1 MAEAIKDNF
10 KSYTEQVSFN
20 NIPCNEGETLAPV
33 VAAGEMKEMLKLK
46 GLDPKNVRSWKFPH
60 AKKVVPVAFIQ
71 VRIDEME
78 NAVKYFNKQVNTY
91 LNGER
96 NPFNGMLSIEEMLE
110 KQDDGDENGFD
121 PTAVCTAEEDRYA
134 LFLLDDLVDH
144 LNSINPLFGK
154 AFLLIYYGRDKGVAA
169 EVFGGKKSRSY
180 EKVNE
185 VLRLAAE
192 FYNRYNQ
199 D

>member
-1 MAEAIKDNF
+1 MQTNNDNF

-33 VAAGEMKEMLKLK
+33 VAVGEMKEMLKLR
-46 GLDPKNVRSWKFPH
+46 GLDPKNIRSWKFPH

-96 NPFNGMLSIEEMLE
+96 NPFDGMISIEEMLE
-110 KQDDGDENGFD
+110 KQDNDNEKGFD

-134 LFLLDDLVDH
+134 LLLLDDLVDH

-169 EVFGGKKSRSY
+169 EVFGGKKSRNY

-192 FYNRYNQ
+192 FYNHYSQ

>member
-1 MAEAIKDNF
+1 MQTIEENF

-96 NPFNGMLSIEEMLE
+96 NPFYGMLSIEEMLE
-110 KQDDGDENGFD
+110 KQDDDDENGFD

-169 EVFGGKKSRSY
+169 EVFGGKKSRNY

-185 VLRLAAE
+185 VLHLAAE
-192 FYNRYNQ
+192 FYNHYSQ